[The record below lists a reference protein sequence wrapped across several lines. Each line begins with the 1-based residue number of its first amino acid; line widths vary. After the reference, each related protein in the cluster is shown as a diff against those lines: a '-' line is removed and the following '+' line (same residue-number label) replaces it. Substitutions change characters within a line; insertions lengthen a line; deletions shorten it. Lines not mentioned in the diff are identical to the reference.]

1 MIDGHT
7 DNSSISEVG
16 GSGQVN
22 TNLILSGLT
31 LNGTNVFS
39 VTKLKFNNKPLANAL
54 KVIRQLEP
62 VEYEQTYALVE
73 QYNEDTPQSH
83 HCGFIAQHV
92 QQIEALRHAMLGGEV
107 GEDGKD
113 TVRCLNYYSPTLKK
127 QYKN

>member
-1 MIDGHT
+1 MT
-7 DNSSISEVG
+7 
-16 GSGQVN
+16 
-22 TNLILSGLT
+22 
-31 LNGTNVFS
+31 
-39 VTKLKFNNKPLANAL
+39 NAL

-92 QQIEALRHAMLGGEV
+92 QQIEALRHAMIGGEV

-113 TVRCLNYYSPTLKK
+113 TVRCLNYYSPTLKINTRTRPSGAATTDANRRAK
-127 QYKN
+127 AADRSVDLNHT

>member
-1 MIDGHT
+1 MT
-7 DNSSISEVG
+7 
-16 GSGQVN
+16 
-22 TNLILSGLT
+22 
-31 LNGTNVFS
+31 
-39 VTKLKFNNKPLANAL
+39 NAL

-113 TVRCLNYYSPTLKK
+113 TVRALNYNAVFTYAAKAIQELDQVAQQQQTQIDAQK
-127 QYKN
+127 QQTDRLIAIILND